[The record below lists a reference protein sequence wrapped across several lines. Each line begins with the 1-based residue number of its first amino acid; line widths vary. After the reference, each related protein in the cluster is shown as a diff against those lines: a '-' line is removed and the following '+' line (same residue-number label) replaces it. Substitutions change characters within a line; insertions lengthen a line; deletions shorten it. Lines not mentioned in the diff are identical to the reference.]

1 MPRGGARVGSG
12 RKGHDEAVAWL
23 GGDAGK
29 RGNATAERPKAPPVR
44 LLPAPA
50 GLSEAE
56 AEVWNELA
64 PHACGAR
71 TLVEASARSFTD
83 LCENIVLKREMDKA
97 IKADGLTFLKVTV
110 DGAGQEHREVKA
122 HPLLSQYRGILQR
135 VEAAFQRFKLTPMGK
150 PMEVAEETAVDPF
163 AEFDEGPVQ

>member
-1 MPRGGARVGSG
+1 
-12 RKGHDEAVAWL
+12 
-23 GGDAGK
+23 
-29 RGNATAERPKAPPVR
+29 VR

-64 PHACGAR
+64 PHACAAR

-83 LCENIVLKREMDKA
+83 LCENIVLKRKMAASVE
-97 IKADGLTFLKVTV
+97 ADGLTFLKVTV

-135 VEAAFQRFKLTPMGK
+135 VEAGFQRFKLTPMGK
-150 PMEVAEETAVDPF
+150 PMEAAEEVAADPF